1 MSLYT
6 QAQKTQVVNCKEK
19 EVRECRSG
27 TFQDTRANLHSLYI
41 PQSGQGTDP
50 TTLCVSISIHS
61 FGEEK
66 MYHSELDCCVKTRD
80 IH

>member
-1 MSLYT
+1 MSLDT

-41 PQSGQGTDP
+41 PQSGKGTNL
-50 TTLCVSISIHS
+50 TTSCVSVSIHS
-61 FGEEK
+61 FGVEK
-66 MYHSELDCCVKTRD
+66 RYHSELDCCVKTRT